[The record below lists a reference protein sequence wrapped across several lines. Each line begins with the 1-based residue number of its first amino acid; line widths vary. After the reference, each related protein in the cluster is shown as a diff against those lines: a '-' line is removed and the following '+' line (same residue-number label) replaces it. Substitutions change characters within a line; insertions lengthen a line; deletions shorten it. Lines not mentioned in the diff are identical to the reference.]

1 MNKLTKNKILSQIN
15 ISLINLKQK
24 GFLVGGAVRSI
35 LLEKTIKDIDIIVS
49 NSSKKFS
56 EYFANNFNGKVIEL
70 DKKRKIYRIIVKTK
84 NKTYE
89 IDVSP
94 IKKDIITDLKRRDFT
109 IDSIAIDLIEQGIC
123 QNKQA
128 SEQKG

>member
-56 EYFANNFNGKVIEL
+56 EYFSNNFN
-70 DKKRKIYRIIVKTK
+70 
-84 NKTYE
+84 
-89 IDVSP
+89 
-94 IKKDIITDLKRRDFT
+94 
-109 IDSIAIDLIEQGIC
+109 
-123 QNKQA
+123 
-128 SEQKG
+128 